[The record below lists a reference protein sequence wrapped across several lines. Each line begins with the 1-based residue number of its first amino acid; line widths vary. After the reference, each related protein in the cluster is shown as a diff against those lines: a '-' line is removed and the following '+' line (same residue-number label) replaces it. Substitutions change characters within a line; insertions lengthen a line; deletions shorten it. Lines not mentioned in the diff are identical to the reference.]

1 MDAVT
6 VRALELAKES
16 SDRAR
21 SVLLFLQ
28 VACII
33 IFMATWHET
42 KFNWTV
48 ARLRT
53 AQAAAFYLDCL
64 DHAHPEGSAP
74 SDADFSHDNCHLLS
88 QPDGKSVY
96 AGIDFDDVVRYIRY
110 WKLTPAQARREVQI
124 LQQSLVD
131 RSMNVSVPLLGF
143 SFDIND
149 LSLLGGLSLLLLM
162 VWFYFSLRREER
174 NLRILFDGRTTTEL
188 KSIYRLASMTQV
200 MTIPPDP
207 AGRHVASRT
216 VLNAL
221 VGLLYLLPC
230 LLQAWVLC
238 LDWSTLPIGNEVNHS
253 LVPWEFRLGCILC
266 LCIAGLTWACVS
278 CTVQTDR
285 HWRKA
290 RTALDL
296 APQAG

>member
-1 MDAVT
+1 MDTVT

-48 ARLRT
+48 ARLRA

-64 DHAHPEGSAP
+64 DQAHPEGQAP
-74 SDADFSHDNCHLLS
+74 SEAGFSHDNCHILS
-88 QPDGKSVY
+88 RPDGTSVY
-96 AGIDFDDVVRYIRY
+96 AGTNFDDVQHYIRD
-110 WKLTPAQARREVQI
+110 WKLTPAEARREVQI
-124 LQQSLVD
+124 LQQSVAD
-131 RSMNVSVPLLGF
+131 RAMNISVPLLGF

-174 NLRILFDGRTTTEL
+174 NLRILFDGRSPAEL

-200 MTIPPDP
+200 LTIPPDP
-207 AGRHVASRT
+207 AGKHVASRMI
-216 VLNAL
+216 LNAL

-230 LLQAWVLC
+230 FLQAWVLC
-238 LDWSTLPIGNEVNHS
+238 LDWSTLPIGKEVNHS
-253 LVPWEFRLGCILC
+253 LVHGSF
-266 LCIAGLTWACVS
+266 VS
-278 CTVQTDR
+278 V
-285 HWRKA
+285 A
-290 RTALDL
+290 RSVFASS
-296 APQAG
+296 A